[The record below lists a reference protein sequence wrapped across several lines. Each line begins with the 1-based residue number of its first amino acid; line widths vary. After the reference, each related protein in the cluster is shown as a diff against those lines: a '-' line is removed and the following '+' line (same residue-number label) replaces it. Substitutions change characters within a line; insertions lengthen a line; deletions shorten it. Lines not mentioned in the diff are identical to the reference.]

1 MIGIILATVL
11 VSVPLVPPQVKDA
24 QSLYEYEKKE
34 FSYQNED
41 GDYWQTPE
49 ETLKDKGGMCADFA
63 FYNEAVLTKM
73 GYEAHAIAIYGRQ
86 EGKKVGHAI
95 TVIKMPNGKWRYTS
109 NQFYS
114 YFRDFESIKDIIDF
128 EMPEWKVY
136 CYIYLPHEQK
146 DIHIKATSE

>member
-1 MIGIILATVL
+1 MFPLLLATVL
-11 VSVPLVPPQVKDA
+11 VSLPLVPPQVKDA
-24 QSLYEYEKKE
+24 QSLYEWERANMTYQKGDSSYWKK
-34 FSYQNED
+34 
-41 GDYWQTPE
+41 PE

-73 GYEAHAIAIYGRQ
+73 GYEAHAIAIYGKQ

-95 TVIKMPNGKWRYTS
+95 TVIKMENGRWRYTS

-114 YFRDFESIKDIIDF
+114 YFKDFESIEEIINF

-146 DIHIKATSE
+146 DIHTKVISE